1 VESTG
6 EKRDACKKATW
17 LATKWTGTVT
27 NAVGLGE
34 LGGVWSAKVGTE
46 VTGDRDVGTVHIQ

>member
-6 EKRDACKKATW
+6 EKREACKKATW

-27 NAVGLGE
+27 NAVGIGE
-34 LGGVWSAKVGTE
+34 LGGDWISKLGTGCEGEGYVGTM
-46 VTGDRDVGTVHIQ
+46 HIQ